1 MRVVIDTNILLPSL
15 SPRSKSHWLFA
26 DLLAERFT
34 LCVTTDI
41 LNEYSE
47 IFEQKLGVQARDAV
61 MDLLET
67 LPNLLLVDKF
77 YFWQAIEQDPD
88 DNKFVDCAI
97 SAQAKYLVTDDK
109 HFNPLK
115 RKPLFEVEIVTMKE
129 FEQLFHP
136 FDSKA

>member
-26 DLLAERFT
+26 DLLAERFV

-47 IFEQKLGVQARDAV
+47 VFDRKLGVKASSAV

-77 YFWQAIEQDPD
+77 YFWQAVEQDPD

-97 SAQAKYLVTDDK
+97 AAQAKYLVTDDS

-136 FDSKA
+136 PDSKS

>member
-26 DLLAERFT
+26 DLLDERFV

-47 IFEQKLGVQARDAV
+47 IFERKLGVKASSAV

-77 YFWQAIEQDPD
+77 YFWQDVEQDPD

-97 SAQAKYLVTDDK
+97 SA
-109 HFNPLK
+109 
-115 RKPLFEVEIVTMKE
+115 
-129 FEQLFHP
+129 
-136 FDSKA
+136 

>member
-26 DLLAERFT
+26 DILAERFV

-41 LNEYSE
+41 LNEYAE
-47 IFEQKLGVQARDAV
+47 VFERKLGIQVADAV

-67 LPNLLLVDKF
+67 LPNLQLVDKF
-77 YFWQAIEQDPD
+77 FFWQAIEQDPD
-88 DNKFVDCAI
+88 DNKFIDCAI
-97 SAQAKYLVTDDK
+97 AAQAKYLVTDDA

-115 RKPLFEVEIVTMKE
+115 FKPIFEVGIVTMKE
-129 FEQLFHP
+129 FGLMFHP
-136 FDSKA
+136 SV